1 MMGMRNEV
9 ALDLP
14 LHNLTFVGGLV
25 IATVKKKIQ

>member
-1 MMGMRNEV
+1 MGMRNEV

-25 IATVKKKIQ
+25 IATVKKKIR